1 MANKMADKK
10 KNTSQSPARNQNQ
23 MVNPKPKARNNSDEK
38 DQMVTPV
45 APKARSD
52 EKEQGKTAKAVAPAR
67 EKSERKVQE
76 SSKST
81 RRDAKSSA
89 PWQVRFR
96 NNRTVRFIFDAYY
109 ELRHKVTWPSFNEA
123 RNMTI
128 AVILISVAV
137 GLVLGAVDLGLYQL
151 FLLISH

>member
-10 KNTSQSPARNQNQ
+10 KNTRQSSTRSQNQ
-23 MVNPKPKARNNSDEK
+23 M
-38 DQMVTPV
+38 V

-52 EKEQGKTAKAVAPAR
+52 EKEQDKTVKAAAPTPTPAR
-67 EKSERKVQE
+67 EKNDRKVQV
-76 SSKST
+76 SSKPV
-81 RRDAKSSA
+81 RRESKA
-89 PWQVRFR
+89 PSPLQVRIR
-96 NNRTVRFIFDAYY
+96 TNRYFRFIFDAYY

-128 AVILISVAV
+128 AVVLISAAV

-151 FLLISH
+151 FLLISHLGGQ

>member
-10 KNTSQSPARNQNQ
+10 KNTSRRPQSLTRSQDQ
-23 MVNPKPKARNNSDEK
+23 MVAPKPRND
-38 DQMVTPV
+38 DQMVTP
-45 APKARSD
+45 KARTE
-52 EKEQGKTAKAVAPAR
+52 EKEPVKTAKAVAPTR
-67 EKSERKVQE
+67 ERNDRKVQE
-76 SSKST
+76 SSKT
-81 RRDAKSSA
+81 VRRDGKSSA

-96 NNRTVRFIFDAYY
+96 NNRSVRFVFDAYY

-128 AVILISVAV
+128 AVILISFVV
-137 GLVLGAVDLGLYQL
+137 GLVLWTVDLGLYQL

>member
-10 KNTSQSPARNQNQ
+10 KNTRQGSTRSQNQ
-23 MVNPKPKARNNSDEK
+23 M
-38 DQMVTPV
+38 V

-52 EKEQGKTAKAVAPAR
+52 EKEQDKTVKAAAPAR
-67 EKSERKVQE
+67 ERNDRKVQE
-76 SSKST
+76 SSGPV
-81 RRDAKSSA
+81 RRESKA
-89 PWQVRFR
+89 PSPLQVRIR
-96 NNRTVRFIFDAYY
+96 TNRYFRFIFDAYY

-128 AVILISVAV
+128 AVVLISAAV

-151 FLLISH
+151 FLLISHLGGQ